1 MPVEF
6 MVREGEAVMRK
17 GRQGA
22 DPVDAVYGKIKLPR
36 PVDAVIEEMRGPG
49 SDASSPCEARPPMI
63 TAVDTSVLLGVLAA
77 DATHGERSREALRDA
92 FASGALSTCEVV
104 WAEVARIST
113 TTRIVPRSSP
123 AWAFGSIRCRR
134 PPRFSP
140 VGCGGSI
147 TSAAGRQRMRVVA
160 DFLIGAHASVEA
172 DALLTRDRG
181 FYRDYFRG
189 LRVIDPSR
197 RR

>member
-1 MPVEF
+1 
-6 MVREGEAVMRK
+6 
-17 GRQGA
+17 
-22 DPVDAVYGKIKLPR
+22 
-36 PVDAVIEEMRGPG
+36 
-49 SDASSPCEARPPMI
+49 MI
-63 TAVDTSVLLGVLAA
+63 TAVDTSVLLDVLAA

-104 WAEVARIST
+104 WAEVRAHFDDDADCTEVFASLGIRFDPLSAT
-113 TTRIVPRSSP
+113 T
-123 AWAFGSIRCRR
+123 ALL
-134 PPRFSP
+134 
-140 VGCGGSI
+140 
-147 TSAAGRQRMRVVA
+147 AGRLWRKYHERSRSPRTRVVA